1 MKEGLYLN
9 LSLQLI
15 LGNIGNVLATIW
27 WILVFVGSI
36 PLLIWLI
43 TSVVFWFRKRKKILK
58 WWAITTGICCL
69 YGMIA
74 FGYNKVFNGASF
86 MIADRINVY
95 IPMTV
100 DVLENNQMGARDE
113 IEEYEVLRF
122 SKTQMDSFIESV
134 KTKGWK
140 YGSVVP
146 DTLRNPIDA
155 IQDTMIGRKYPL
167 PKENRDGYYYSF
179 IEKRDRSGGDWY
191 TTRKA
196 YFLDVKSR
204 ILYIYFDD
212 AQWG

>member
-1 MKEGLYLN
+1 LN

-15 LGNIGNVLATIW
+15 LGNIGNILGTIW
-27 WILVFVGSI
+27 WTLVFFGSI
-36 PLLIWLI
+36 PLLIWMI
-43 TSVVFWFRKRKKILK
+43 ISVVFWIRKRKKILK
-58 WWAITTGICCL
+58 WWAITVGICSL
-69 YGMIA
+69 YGLIT
-74 FGYNKVFNGASF
+74 FGYIKVFNGAPF
-86 MIADRINVY
+86 LIAQRINVY

-113 IEEYEVLRF
+113 IEEYEVVRF
-122 SKTQMDSFIESV
+122 STTKMASFIESV

-146 DTLRNPIDA
+146 DTLRNPKNDTF
-155 IQDTMIGRKYPL
+155 QDTMIGRQYPL

-179 IEKRDRSGGDWY
+179 IEKRDRSSGDWY